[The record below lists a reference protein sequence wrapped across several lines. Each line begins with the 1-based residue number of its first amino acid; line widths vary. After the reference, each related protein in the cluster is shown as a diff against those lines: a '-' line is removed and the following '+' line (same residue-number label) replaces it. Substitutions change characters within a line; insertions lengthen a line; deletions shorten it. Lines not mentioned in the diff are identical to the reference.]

1 MSWIARIR
9 GMLQAKRLDR
19 ELDEELNAHIAMRTQ
34 DNFADGMTEDEA
46 RWDARRRFGNS
57 TLMKED
63 TRAMDIVGW
72 METLGQDLRYAVRML
87 RRSPGFTL
95 VAVATLALGIGA
107 NVATFSVVRAVLL
120 QPLPFSH
127 SEQLVR
133 VYDDLRGSNSL
144 DVGMSVPELWDLRDK
159 SGVFQDISVIWPF
172 DANLTGV
179 DHPERIE
186 CLAATANYFTMLGV
200 SPQLGRIFT
209 PQDAQP
215 GFTDGNVISDAFWRR
230 MFGADPHVIGKKIRI
245 DDDLYTVIGVLPPGF
260 RHPGRSLESEVEVF
274 SAAGFI
280 GPPFPVKPQRSLR
293 LLPGAMGRL
302 KAGVSLEQAQERLD
316 ALSAELAREYPTDY
330 PAPAKWALRVV
341 PVREDLVG
349 KMRTELFVLF
359 GAVACVLLIA
369 CVNLANLLL
378 ARSAGRQREIAIRL
392 ALGAG
397 RARLIGQL
405 LTESILLASL
415 SGGVALFTVVWLRGW
430 LLKLAPAGMPRL
442 NEVNLSGGV
451 LLFALAVSILT
462 GVIFGLAP
470 ALQAARRHQVAELRE
485 GSRGAG
491 SSKHQIKVSR
501 VLVTCEIALS
511 LVLLIGAGLL
521 LRSFW
526 HLLDV
531 RPGFEPHHLVTARI
545 WIAYPNDPE
554 KNPYRTVE
562 ARGAFLHEVLR
573 RVSALPGVV
582 EAGLGS
588 GNGLPMETRP
598 NQVLFMIDKHAAE
611 SERVPTAEMSTVTP
625 EYFRVLKIPLIRGR
639 VFTEADDSKGQP
651 VALISETLARR
662 YWHDEDPIGQQIR
675 LAPGQTGSGAEEQ
688 WRTIVGVTGDVKSDG
703 FEAASAPYLYFAA
716 YQRPSYSLVV
726 YLRTAADRGI
736 LGDAIRREVQG
747 VDPSV
752 PVFAV
757 RTMDEVIAKYLAD
770 RRFALELL
778 GVFAGVALLLASIG
792 IYGVMAYTFSQRTNE
807 IGIRIAMGAQRS
819 DILRIAVGEG
829 ALVVAI
835 GIVSGLIGSA
845 ILTRFLQSMLFDVK
859 PIDPVTFAAIGT
871 LLTVVTLLACLVP
884 AHRAT
889 RVDPLIVLRHE

>member
-1 MSWIARIR
+1 
-9 GMLQAKRLDR
+9 LDR
-19 ELDEELNAHIAMRTQ
+19 DLDEELNAHLEMRTR
-34 DNFADGMTEDEA
+34 DNIASGMTAEEA
-46 RWDARRRFGNS
+46 RYDARQRFGNA

-72 METLGQDLRYAVRML
+72 METLGQNLRYSARML
-87 RRSPGFTL
+87 RRSPGFTV
-95 VAVATLALGIGA
+95 VAILTLALGIGA
-107 NVATFSVVRAVLL
+107 NVATFTVVRAVLL
-120 QPLPFSH
+120 NPLPFSH
-127 SEQLVR
+127 PEQLVR
-133 VYDDLRGSNSL
+133 VYDDLRGSNSQ

-159 SGVFQDISVIWPF
+159 SGIFQDISVIWPF
-172 DANLTGV
+172 DANLTGA

-186 CLAATANYFTMLGV
+186 CLAANANYFTMLGV

-215 GFTDGNVISDAFWRR
+215 GFTDGDVISDAFWRR
-230 MFGADPHVIGKKIRI
+230 MFGADPNVIGKKIRI

-274 SAAGFI
+274 SAAGFS
-280 GPPFPVKPQRSLR
+280 GEPFPAPPQRSQR

-302 KAGVSLEQAQERLD
+302 KAGVSLKQAQMRLD
-316 ALSAELAREYPTDY
+316 ALSEELAREYPSDY
-330 PAPAKWALRVV
+330 PVPEKWALRVV
-341 PVREDLVG
+341 PARDALVG
-349 KMRTELFVLF
+349 SIRTELLVLF
-359 GAVACVLLIA
+359 GAVAFVLLIA

-397 RARLIGQL
+397 RARLVSQL
-405 LTESILLASL
+405 LTESILLASI
-415 SGGVALFTVVWLRGW
+415 SGGVALLTVVWLRVW
-430 LLKLAPAGMPRL
+430 LLRLAPEGLPRL
-442 NEVNLSGGV
+442 NEVSLSGGV
-451 LLFALAVSILT
+451 LFFALGVSILT

-470 ALQAARRHQVAELRE
+470 ALQAGRRHQVAELRE
-485 GSRGAG
+485 GSRGTG
-491 SSKHQIKVSR
+491 SSKHQMKVSR

-526 HLLDV
+526 NLLEV
-531 RPGFEPHHLVTARI
+531 RPGFEPHHLVTAKI
-545 WIAYPNDPE
+545 WIAYPNDVT

-573 RVSALPGVV
+573 RVSALSGVD
-582 EAGLGS
+582 EGALGS

-598 NQVLFMIDKHAAE
+598 NRVLLTIDKHAAE
-611 SERVPTAEMSTVTP
+611 SERVPTAEISTVTP
-625 EYFRVLKIPLIRGR
+625 EYFGVLKIPLLRGR

-651 VALISETLARR
+651 VALINETLARR

-675 LAPGQTGSGAEEQ
+675 LAPGEAANGPDNP
-688 WRTIVGVTGDVKSDG
+688 WRTIVGITGDIKSDG
-703 FEAASAPYLYFAA
+703 FDAESAPYLYFPA

-726 YLRTAADRGI
+726 YLRTAADPGT

-757 RTMDEVIAKYLAD
+757 RTMDEVISRYLAD

-819 DILRIAVGEG
+819 DILRIAVREG
-829 ALVVAI
+829 ALVVII
-835 GIVSGLIGSA
+835 GVIAGLAGSA
-845 ILTRFLQSMLFDVK
+845 MLTRFLQSMLFDVEA
-859 PIDPVTFAAIGT
+859 IDPITYAAIGT
-871 LLTVVTLLACLVP
+871 LLTVVTLLACVVP
-884 AHRAT
+884 AYRAT
-889 RVDPLIVLRHE
+889 RVDPLVALRHE